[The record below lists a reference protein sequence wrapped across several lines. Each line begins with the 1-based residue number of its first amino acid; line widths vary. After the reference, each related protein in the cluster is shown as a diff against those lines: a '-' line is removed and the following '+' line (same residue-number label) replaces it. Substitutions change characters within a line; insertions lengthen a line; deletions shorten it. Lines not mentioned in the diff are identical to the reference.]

1 MESHLITLLH
11 SLCNNVFVFLVRLLF
26 TPFSFFI
33 FCSRIEFSLTNPGY
47 LFLIGR
53 KDLWNKHLIDEEGL
67 LCVCLFPFMCD
78 DRAPCSTR
86 ELCFPRHRFYVFL
99 IWCFHSIAVIDRN
112 TPFDTVSNVLCF
124 QVKNVNIVRLFFFAL
139 DAKCKAIMHGA
150 RIFWCME
157 QISDNQ
163 ILGIEIS
170 IERVTQGSLSPD
182 FAINDRLQ
190 HLVICSESL
199 GNVLHFSLSVS
210 PCILPSFFIHKK
222 KSIVHLM

>member
-1 MESHLITLLH
+1 MYKLIVPEPLVLKKNPKSHLVTLLL
-11 SLCNNVFVFLVRLLF
+11 SLCNNVFVFSLPL
-26 TPFSFFI
+26 FSFFI

-67 LCVCLFPFMCD
+67 RFPFMCD

-124 QVKNVNIVRLFFFAL
+124 YVKNVNIVRYFFPSFFFAL
-139 DAKCKAIMHGA
+139 GAKCKAIMHGA

-157 QISDNQ
+157 QISDN
-163 ILGIEIS
+163 
-170 IERVTQGSLSPD
+170 
-182 FAINDRLQ
+182 
-190 HLVICSESL
+190 
-199 GNVLHFSLSVS
+199 
-210 PCILPSFFIHKK
+210 
-222 KSIVHLM
+222 

>member
-1 MESHLITLLH
+1 MYKLIVPEPLVLKKKTLKSHLVTLLH

-67 LCVCLFPFMCD
+67 LCVCWFPFMCD

-124 QVKNVNIVRLFFFAL
+124 
-139 DAKCKAIMHGA
+139 
-150 RIFWCME
+150 
-157 QISDNQ
+157 
-163 ILGIEIS
+163 
-170 IERVTQGSLSPD
+170 
-182 FAINDRLQ
+182 
-190 HLVICSESL
+190 
-199 GNVLHFSLSVS
+199 
-210 PCILPSFFIHKK
+210 
-222 KSIVHLM
+222 